1 MPTER
6 PVAACQALVKTYAT
20 ATEQVQA
27 LRGIDLSFRR
37 GAVAAVVGA
46 SGSGKSSLLR
56 LLAGLDLPTS
66 GKVLVNGLNLAAMSP
81 RRLREVRR
89 STVGFV
95 FQRPS
100 DNFVPYLTVDEHM
113 RLAARAGGRGKGP
126 GPDEL
131 LDALGI
137 AHRRDHL
144 PEELSGGEQ
153 QRAAFAQVLTAGTA
167 IIVADEPTAELDS
180 RSAEDLLTVIRSVSE
195 HGVAFVIATHDAGVT
210 RMADD
215 VVELDHGRVKR
226 DSLGSQQGI
235 MIQAPALG
243 HTAGGDPVA
252 EVAGLTKTYRRGPEE
267 VHALD
272 GVSLH
277 LEPGRMVGLMGRS
290 GSGKTTLLNVLAGW
304 ERADA
309 GSVAWLADPEARL
322 AERRWHEL
330 AILPQ
335 KFGLIEELT
344 VRENIEY
351 PARLH
356 GSLDAAGE
364 RVDGLLGALG
374 LEELERR
381 APSETSVGQQ
391 QRTALARA
399 LVLRPRLLL
408 ADEPSGHQDAMW
420 ARGVFGCLRA
430 AAADGTACLVA
441 THNEEV
447 SGYFDEVVR
456 MANGRIEQGVEA
468 SPAGA
473 AATSRSRRR

>member
-1 MPTER
+1 LPTER

-20 ATEQVQA
+20 ASEQVQA
-27 LRGIDLSFRR
+27 LRGVDLSFRR
-37 GAVAAVVGA
+37 GALAAVVGA

-81 RRLREVRR
+81 RRLRAVRS

-100 DNFVPYLTVDEHM
+100 DNFVPYLTVDEHLH
-113 RLAARAGGRGKGP
+113 LAVRATKRVDGP
-126 GPDEL
+126 GADEL

-153 QRAAFAQVLTAGTA
+153 QRAAFAQALTAGPA

-180 RSAEDLLTVIRSVSE
+180 RSAEDLLAVIRGLSE
-195 HGVAFVIATHDAGVT
+195 HGVAFVIATHDPGVT
-210 RMADD
+210 QMADD

-235 MIQAPALG
+235 MIKAPERG
-243 HTAGGDPVA
+243 PGAGGDSVA
-252 EVAGLTKTYRRGPEE
+252 EVSGLTKTYRRGPEE

-272 GVSLH
+272 EVSLR
-277 LEPGRMVGLMGRS
+277 LAPGRMVGLMGRS

-309 GSVAWLADPEARL
+309 GSIFWLGDLEARL
-322 AERRWHEL
+322 PERRWHEI
-330 AILPQ
+330 AVLPQ

-356 GSLDAAGE
+356 GSLESARK
-364 RVDGLLGALG
+364 RVEELLGALG

-456 MANGRIEQGVEA
+456 MANGRVEQGLEA
-468 SPAGA
+468 SLRGA
-473 AATSRSRRR
+473 TVRRSVPG

>member
-1 MPTER
+1 LPTER
-6 PVAACQALVKTYAT
+6 PVAACQSLVKTYAT

-66 GKVLVNGLNLAAMSP
+66 GKVLLNGLNLAAMSP
-81 RRLREVRR
+81 RRLREVRG

-100 DNFVPYLTVDEHM
+100 DNFVPYLTVDEHLRM
-113 RLAARAGGRGKGP
+113 AARAARGADGP
-126 GPDEL
+126 GGDEL
-131 LDALGI
+131 LDVLGI

-153 QRAAFAQVLTAGTA
+153 QRAAFAQVLTAGPA
-167 IIVADEPTAELDS
+167 IVVADEPTAELDS
-180 RSAEDLLTVIRSVSE
+180 RSAEDLLAVIRGLSE

-235 MIQAPALG
+235 MIQAPELG
-243 HTAGGDPVA
+243 PVAGGDSVA

-267 VHALD
+267 VHALEE
-272 GVSLH
+272 VSIRLG
-277 LEPGRMVGLMGRS
+277 PGRMVGLMGRS

-309 GSVAWLADPEARL
+309 GSVVWLGDPEARL
-322 AERRWHEL
+322 TERRWHEI
-330 AILPQ
+330 AVLPQ

-344 VRENIEY
+344 VKENIEY

-356 GSLDAAGE
+356 GSLEPLRE
-364 RVDGLLGALG
+364 RVEGLLGALG

-456 MANGRIEQGVEA
+456 MANGRIAQGLEA
-468 SPAGA
+468 SPGGA
-473 AATSRSRRR
+473 TVKRSIPG

>member
-1 MPTER
+1 LPTER

-20 ATEQVQA
+20 ASEQVQA
-27 LRGIDLSFRR
+27 LRGVDLSFRR

-66 GKVLVNGLNLAAMSP
+66 GKVLLNGLNLAAMSP
-81 RRLREVRR
+81 RRLRAVRS

-100 DNFVPYLTVDEHM
+100 DNFVSYLTVDEHL
-113 RLAARAGGRGKGP
+113 RLAARAAKRADGP
-126 GPDEL
+126 GADEL

-144 PEELSGGEQ
+144 PDELSGGEQ
-153 QRAAFAQVLTAGTA
+153 QRAAFAQVLRAGPA
-167 IIVADEPTAELDS
+167 IVVADEPTAELDS
-180 RSAEDLLTVIRSVSE
+180 RSAEDLLAAIRGLAE
-195 HGVAFVIATHDAGVT
+195 HGVAFVIATHDPGVT

-235 MIQAPALG
+235 MIKAPELG
-243 HTAGGDPVA
+243 PLAGGDSVA
-252 EVAGLTKTYRRGPEE
+252 EVFGLTKTYRRGPEE

-272 GVSLH
+272 EVSIR

-309 GSVAWLADPEARL
+309 GSVVWLGDPEARL
-322 AERRWHEL
+322 AERRWHEI
-330 AILPQ
+330 AVLPQ

-356 GSLDAAGE
+356 GSLESARE
-364 RVDGLLGALG
+364 RVEQLLGVLG

-381 APSETSVGQQ
+381 VPSETSVGQQ

-408 ADEPSGHQDAMW
+408 ADEPTGHQDAMW

-456 MANGRIEQGVEA
+456 MANGRVEQGLEA
-468 SPAGA
+468 TPEGA
-473 AATSRSRRR
+473 NVKRSIPG

>member
-1 MPTER
+1 LPTER

-20 ATEQVQA
+20 ASEQVQA
-27 LRGIDLSFRR
+27 LRGVDLSFRR
-37 GAVAAVVGA
+37 GALAAVVGA

-81 RRLREVRR
+81 RRLRAVRS

-100 DNFVPYLTVDEHM
+100 DNFVPYLTVDEHL
-113 RLAARAGGRGKGP
+113 RLAARATRRVDGP
-126 GPDEL
+126 GADEL

-153 QRAAFAQVLTAGTA
+153 QRAAFAQVLTAGPA
-167 IIVADEPTAELDS
+167 IVVADEPTAELDS
-180 RSAEDLLTVIRSVSE
+180 RSAEDLLAVIRGLSE
-195 HGVAFVIATHDAGVT
+195 HGVAFVIATHDPGVT
-210 RMADD
+210 QMADD

-235 MIQAPALG
+235 MIKAPELG
-243 HTAGGDPVA
+243 AVAGGDSVV
-252 EVAGLTKTYRRGPEE
+252 EVSGLTKTYRRGPEE

-272 GVSLH
+272 EVSLRI
-277 LEPGRMVGLMGRS
+277 EPGRMVGLMGRS

-309 GSVAWLADPEARL
+309 GSIFWLGDLEARL
-322 AERRWHEL
+322 PERRWHEI
-330 AILPQ
+330 AVLPQ

-356 GSLDAAGE
+356 GSLESARK
-364 RVDGLLGALG
+364 RVEKLLGVLG
-374 LEELERR
+374 LEELEHR
-381 APSETSVGQQ
+381 APNETSVGQQ

-420 ARGVFGCLRA
+420 ARGVLGCLRA

-456 MANGRIEQGVEA
+456 IANGRVEQGLEA
-468 SPAGA
+468 SPEGA
-473 AATSRSRRR
+473 TVKRSIPG

>member
-1 MPTER
+1 
-6 PVAACQALVKTYAT
+6 VKTYAT
-20 ATEQVQA
+20 ASEQVQA
-27 LRGIDLSFRR
+27 LRGVDLSFRR
-37 GAVAAVVGA
+37 GALAAVLGA

-81 RRLREVRR
+81 RRLRAVRS

-100 DNFVPYLTVDEHM
+100 DNFVPYLTVDEHL
-113 RLAARAGGRGKGP
+113 RLAARAAKRADGP
-126 GPDEL
+126 GADEL

-153 QRAAFAQVLTAGTA
+153 QRAAFAQVLTAGPA
-167 IIVADEPTAELDS
+167 IVVADEPTAELDS
-180 RSAEDLLTVIRSVSE
+180 RSAEDLLAVIRGLSE
-195 HGVAFVIATHDAGVT
+195 HGVAFVIATHDPGVT

-235 MIQAPALG
+235 MINAPEPG
-243 HTAGGDPVA
+243 PVAGGDSVA
-252 EVAGLTKTYRRGPEE
+252 EVSGLTKTYRRGPEE

-272 GVSLH
+272 EVSLR

-309 GSVAWLADPEARL
+309 GSVVWLGDPEAGL
-322 AERRWHEL
+322 AERRWDEI
-330 AILPQ
+330 AVLPQ

-356 GSLDAAGE
+356 GSLESARE
-364 RVDGLLGALG
+364 RVEMLLGALG
-374 LEELERR
+374 LEELEHR
-381 APSETSVGQQ
+381 APIETSVGQQ

-408 ADEPSGHQDAMW
+408 ADEPTGHQDAMW

-430 AAADGTACLVA
+430 ATADGTACLVA

-456 MANGRIEQGVEA
+456 MANGRIEQGLEA
-468 SPAGA
+468 SSEGA
-473 AATSRSRRR
+473 TVKRSIPG

>member
-1 MPTER
+1 LPTER
-6 PVAACQALVKTYAT
+6 PVVACQALVKTYAT
-20 ATEQVQA
+20 ASEQVQA
-27 LRGIDLSFRR
+27 LRGVDLSFRR
-37 GAVAAVVGA
+37 GALAAVVGA

-81 RRLREVRR
+81 RRLRAVRS

-100 DNFVPYLTVDEHM
+100 DNFVPYLTVDEHL
-113 RLAARAGGRGKGP
+113 RLAARAAKRADGP
-126 GPDEL
+126 GADEL

-153 QRAAFAQVLTAGTA
+153 QRAAFAQVLTADPA
-167 IIVADEPTAELDS
+167 IVVADEPTAELDS
-180 RSAEDLLTVIRSVSE
+180 RSAEDLLAVIRGLSE
-195 HGVAFVIATHDAGVT
+195 HGVAFVIATHDPGVT
-210 RMADD
+210 QMADD

-235 MIQAPALG
+235 MIKASELG
-243 HTAGGDPVA
+243 AVAGGDSVV
-252 EVAGLTKTYRRGPEE
+252 EVSGVTKTYRRGPEE

-272 GVSLH
+272 EVSLR

-309 GSVAWLADPEARL
+309 GSIFWLGDLEDRL
-322 AERRWHEL
+322 AERRWHEI
-330 AILPQ
+330 AVLPQ

-356 GSLDAAGE
+356 GSLESARK
-364 RVDGLLGALG
+364 RVEKLLGVLG
-374 LEELERR
+374 LEELEHR
-381 APSETSVGQQ
+381 APNETSVGQQ

-456 MANGRIEQGVEA
+456 MANGRVEQGLEA
-468 SPAGA
+468 SLRGA
-473 AATSRSRRR
+473 TVKRSVSG

>member
-20 ATEQVQA
+20 ASEQVQA
-27 LRGIDLSFRR
+27 LRGVDLSFRR
-37 GAVAAVVGA
+37 GALAAVVGA

-66 GKVLVNGLNLAAMSP
+66 GKVLVNGLSLAAMSP
-81 RRLREVRR
+81 RRLRAVR
-89 STVGFV
+89 SATVGFV

-100 DNFVPYLTVDEHM
+100 DNFVPYLTVDEHL
-113 RLAARAGGRGKGP
+113 RLAARAAKRADGP
-126 GPDEL
+126 GAEEL

-153 QRAAFAQVLTAGTA
+153 QRAAFAQVLLAGPA
-167 IIVADEPTAELDS
+167 IVVADEPTAELDS
-180 RSAEDLLTVIRSVSE
+180 RSAEDLLAMIRGLSE
-195 HGVAFVIATHDAGVT
+195 HGVAFVIATHDPGVT

-226 DSLGSQQGI
+226 DSLGAQQGI
-235 MIQAPALG
+235 LIKTPE
-243 HTAGGDPVA
+243 AGPFTRGDSVA
-252 EVAGLTKTYRRGPEE
+252 EVSGLTKTYRRGPEE

-272 GVSLH
+272 QVSLR
-277 LEPGRMVGLMGRS
+277 LEPGRMIGLMGRS

-309 GSVAWLADPEARL
+309 GSVVWLGDREARL
-322 AERRWHEL
+322 AERRWHEI
-330 AILPQ
+330 AVLPQ

-356 GSLDAAGE
+356 GSLE
-364 RVDGLLGALG
+364 SVRTRVEKLLGALG

-408 ADEPSGHQDAMW
+408 ADEPSGHQDATW

-447 SGYFDEVVR
+447 SAYFDEVVR
-456 MANGRIEQGVEA
+456 MANGRVEQGLEA
-468 SPAGA
+468 NPEGA
-473 AATSRSRRR
+473 NVTGSIPG

>member
-1 MPTER
+1 LPTER
-6 PVAACQALVKTYAT
+6 PAAACQALVKTYAT
-20 ATEQVQA
+20 ASEQVQA
-27 LRGIDLSFRR
+27 LRGVDLSFRR

-81 RRLREVRR
+81 RRLRAVRS

-100 DNFVPYLTVDEHM
+100 DNFVSYLTIDEHL
-113 RLAARAGGRGKGP
+113 RLAARAAKRTDGP
-126 GPDEL
+126 GADEL

-153 QRAAFAQVLTAGTA
+153 QRAAFAQVLSAGPA
-167 IIVADEPTAELDS
+167 IVVADEPTAELDS
-180 RSAEDLLTVIRSVSE
+180 RSAEDLLAIIRGLSE
-195 HGVAFVIATHDAGVT
+195 QGAAFVIATHDPGVT

-215 VVELDHGRVKR
+215 VVQLDHGRVKR

-235 MIQAPALG
+235 MIKAPELG
-243 HTAGGDPVA
+243 PVAGGDSVA
-252 EVAGLTKTYRRGPEE
+252 EVSGLTKTYRRGPEE

-272 GVSLH
+272 EVSIR
-277 LEPGRMVGLMGRS
+277 LESGHMVGLMGRS

-309 GSVAWLADPEARL
+309 GSVVWLGDPEARL
-322 AERRWHEL
+322 AERRWHEI
-330 AILPQ
+330 AVLPQ

-351 PARLH
+351 PARLN
-356 GSLDAAGE
+356 GSLESARE
-364 RVDGLLGALG
+364 RVEQLLGALG

-381 APSETSVGQQ
+381 LPTETSVGQQ

-430 AAADGTACLVA
+430 AAADGSACLVA

-456 MANGRIEQGVEA
+456 MANGRVEQGLEA
-468 SPAGA
+468 SPEGA
-473 AATSRSRRR
+473 NVNRSIPG

>member
-1 MPTER
+1 LPTER
-6 PVAACQALVKTYAT
+6 PAAACQGLVKTYAT

-27 LRGIDLSFRR
+27 LRGVDVAFRR

-81 RRLREVRR
+81 RRLREVRS

-100 DNFVPYLTVDEHM
+100 DNFVDYLTVDEHL
-113 RLAARAGGRGKGP
+113 RLAARAAKRADGP
-126 GPDEL
+126 AADEL

-153 QRAAFAQVLTAGTA
+153 QRAAFAQVLTAGPA
-167 IIVADEPTAELDS
+167 IVVADEPTAELDS
-180 RSAEDLLTVIRSVSE
+180 RSAEDLLAVIRGLSE
-195 HGVAFVIATHDAGVT
+195 LGVAFVIATHDPGVT

-235 MIQAPALG
+235 MIKAPELG
-243 HTAGGDPVA
+243 PVAGGESVA
-252 EVAGLTKTYRRGPEE
+252 EVEGLTKTYRRGPEE

-272 GVSLH
+272 EVSLR
-277 LEPGRMVGLMGRS
+277 LEPGRMVGLLGRS

-309 GSVAWLADPEARL
+309 GSVAWLGDPGARL
-322 AERRWHEL
+322 ADRPWHEI
-330 AILPQ
+330 AVLPQ

-344 VRENIEY
+344 VRENVEY
-351 PARLH
+351 PARLL
-356 GSLDAAGE
+356 GSLESARE
-364 RVDGLLGALG
+364 RVDQLLGALG
-374 LEELERR
+374 LEGLERR

-420 ARGVFGCLRA
+420 ARGVFGCLREA
-430 AAADGTACLVA
+430 AAEGTACLVA

-447 SGYFDEVVR
+447 FGYFDEVVR
-456 MANGRIEQGVEA
+456 MANGRVEQGLEA
-468 SPAGA
+468 TLGGA
-473 AATSRSRRR
+473 TVRRSVPG

>member
-20 ATEQVQA
+20 ASEQVQA
-27 LRGIDLSFRR
+27 LRGVDLSFRR
-37 GAVAAVVGA
+37 GALAAVVGA

-81 RRLREVRR
+81 RRLRAVRS

-113 RLAARAGGRGKGP
+113 RLAARATKRVDGP
-126 GPDEL
+126 GADEL

-153 QRAAFAQVLTAGTA
+153 QRAAFAQALTAGPA

-180 RSAEDLLTVIRSVSE
+180 RSAEDLLAVIRGLSE
-195 HGVAFVIATHDAGVT
+195 HGVAFVIATHDHGVT

-235 MIQAPALG
+235 MIKAPEPG
-243 HTAGGDPVA
+243 PGAGGDSVA
-252 EVAGLTKTYRRGPEE
+252 EVSGLTKTYRRGPEE

-272 GVSLH
+272 EVSLR
-277 LEPGRMVGLMGRS
+277 LAPGRMVGLMGRS

-309 GSVAWLADPEARL
+309 GSIFWLGDLEARL
-322 AERRWHEL
+322 PERRWHEI
-330 AILPQ
+330 AVLPQ

-356 GSLDAAGE
+356 GSLESARKRIE
-364 RVDGLLGALG
+364 ELLGALG

-447 SGYFDEVVR
+447 SGYVDEVVR
-456 MANGRIEQGVEA
+456 MANGRVEQGLEA
-468 SPAGA
+468 SPEGA
-473 AATSRSRRR
+473 TVKRSIPG

>member
-6 PVAACQALVKTYAT
+6 PVVACQALVKTYAT
-20 ATEQVQA
+20 ASEQVQA
-27 LRGIDLSFRR
+27 LRGVDLSFRR
-37 GAVAAVVGA
+37 GALAAVVGA

-81 RRLREVRR
+81 RRLRAVRS

-100 DNFVPYLTVDEHM
+100 DNFVPYLTVDEHL
-113 RLAARAGGRGKGP
+113 RLAARATKRADGP
-126 GPDEL
+126 GADEL

-153 QRAAFAQVLTAGTA
+153 QRAAFAQVLTAGPA
-167 IIVADEPTAELDS
+167 IVVADEPTAELDS
-180 RSAEDLLTVIRSVSE
+180 RSAEDLLAVIRGLSE

-210 RMADD
+210 RMADE

-235 MIQAPALG
+235 MIGASELG
-243 HTAGGDPVA
+243 PIVAGEAVA
-252 EVAGLTKTYRRGPEE
+252 EVAGVTKTYRRGPEE

-272 GVSLH
+272 EVSLR
-277 LEPGRMVGLMGRS
+277 LEPGRLVGLMGRS

-309 GSVAWLADPEARL
+309 GALVWLGDSNAGL
-322 AERRWHEL
+322 AERRWHEI
-330 AILPQ
+330 AVLPQ

-356 GSLDAAGE
+356 GSLESARE

-374 LEELERR
+374 LEELARR

-420 ARGVFGCLRA
+420 ARGVFGCLRQA
-430 AAADGTACLVA
+430 ATDGTACLVA

-456 MANGRIEQGVEA
+456 MANGRVEQGLDA
-468 SPAGA
+468 SREGA
-473 AATSRSRRR
+473 TVKRSIPG

>member
-1 MPTER
+1 LPTER
-6 PVAACQALVKTYAT
+6 PVVACQALVKTYAT
-20 ATEQVQA
+20 ASEQVQA
-27 LRGIDLSFRR
+27 LRGVDLSFRR
-37 GAVAAVVGA
+37 GALAAVVGA

-81 RRLREVRR
+81 RRLRAVRS

-100 DNFVPYLTVDEHM
+100 DNFVPYLTVDEHL
-113 RLAARAGGRGKGP
+113 RLAVRAAKRADGP
-126 GPDEL
+126 GAVEL

-153 QRAAFAQVLTAGTA
+153 QRAAFAQVLTAGPA
-167 IIVADEPTAELDS
+167 IVVADEPTAELDS
-180 RSAEDLLTVIRSVSE
+180 RSAEDLLAVIRGLSE
-195 HGVAFVIATHDAGVT
+195 HGVAFVIATHDPGVT
-210 RMADD
+210 QMADD

-235 MIQAPALG
+235 MIKAPELG
-243 HTAGGDPVA
+243 AVAGGDSVV
-252 EVAGLTKTYRRGPEE
+252 EVSGLTKTYRRGPEE

-272 GVSLH
+272 EVSLRV
-277 LEPGRMVGLMGRS
+277 EPGRMVGLMGRS

-309 GSVAWLADPEARL
+309 GSIFWLGDLEDRL
-322 AERRWHEL
+322 AERRWHEI
-330 AILPQ
+330 AVLPQ

-356 GSLDAAGE
+356 GSLESARK
-364 RVDGLLGALG
+364 RVEKLLGVLG
-374 LEELERR
+374 LEELEHR
-381 APSETSVGQQ
+381 APNETSVGQQ

-441 THNEEV
+441 THN
-447 SGYFDEVVR
+447 
-456 MANGRIEQGVEA
+456 
-468 SPAGA
+468 
-473 AATSRSRRR
+473 

>member
-1 MPTER
+1 M
-6 PVAACQALVKTYAT
+6 KTYAT
-20 ATEQVQA
+20 ASEQVQA
-27 LRGIDLSFRR
+27 LRGVDLSFRR
-37 GAVAAVVGA
+37 GALAAVVGA

-81 RRLREVRR
+81 RRLRAVRS

-113 RLAARAGGRGKGP
+113 RLAARATKRVDGP
-126 GPDEL
+126 GADEL

-153 QRAAFAQVLTAGTA
+153 QRAAFAQALTAGPA

-180 RSAEDLLTVIRSVSE
+180 RSAEDLLAVIRGLSE
-195 HGVAFVIATHDAGVT
+195 HGVAFVIATHDPGVT

-235 MIQAPALG
+235 MIKAPEPG
-243 HTAGGDPVA
+243 PGAGGDSVA
-252 EVAGLTKTYRRGPEE
+252 EVSGLTKTYRRGPEE

-272 GVSLH
+272 EVSLR
-277 LEPGRMVGLMGRS
+277 LAPGRMVGLMGRS

-309 GSVAWLADPEARL
+309 GSIFWLGDLEARL
-322 AERRWHEL
+322 PERRWHEI
-330 AILPQ
+330 AVLPQ

-356 GSLDAAGE
+356 GSLESARKRIE
-364 RVDGLLGALG
+364 ELLGALG

-447 SGYFDEVVR
+447 SGYVDEVVR
-456 MANGRIEQGVEA
+456 MANGRVEQGLEA
-468 SPAGA
+468 SPEGA
-473 AATSRSRRR
+473 TVKRSIPG

>member
-1 MPTER
+1 LPTER
-6 PVAACQALVKTYAT
+6 PAAACQALVKTYAT
-20 ATEQVQA
+20 ASEQVQA
-27 LRGIDLSFRR
+27 LRGVDLSFRR

-81 RRLREVRR
+81 RRLRAVRS

-100 DNFVPYLTVDEHM
+100 DNFVSYLTIDEHL
-113 RLAARAGGRGKGP
+113 RLAARAAKRTDGP
-126 GPDEL
+126 GADEL

-153 QRAAFAQVLTAGTA
+153 QRAAFAQVLSAGPA
-167 IIVADEPTAELDS
+167 IVVADEPTAELDS
-180 RSAEDLLTVIRSVSE
+180 RSAEDLLAIIRGLSE
-195 HGVAFVIATHDAGVT
+195 QGVAFVIATHDPGVT

-235 MIQAPALG
+235 MIKAPELG
-243 HTAGGDPVA
+243 PVAGGDSVA
-252 EVAGLTKTYRRGPEE
+252 EVSGLTKTYRRGPEE

-272 GVSLH
+272 EVSIR
-277 LEPGRMVGLMGRS
+277 LESGHMVGLMGRS

-309 GSVAWLADPEARL
+309 GSVVWLGDPEARL
-322 AERRWHEL
+322 AERRWHEI
-330 AILPQ
+330 AVLPQ

-351 PARLH
+351 PARLN
-356 GSLDAAGE
+356 GSLESARE
-364 RVDGLLGALG
+364 RVEQLLGALG

-381 APSETSVGQQ
+381 LPTETSVGQQ

-430 AAADGTACLVA
+430 AAADGSACLVA

-456 MANGRIEQGVEA
+456 MANGRVEQGLEA
-468 SPAGA
+468 SPEGA
-473 AATSRSRRR
+473 NVNRSIPG

>member
-27 LRGIDLSFRR
+27 LRGVDLSFRR

-81 RRLREVRR
+81 RRLREVR
-89 STVGFV
+89 SATVGFV

-100 DNFVPYLTVDEHM
+100 DNFVPYLTVDEHL
-113 RLAARAGGRGKGP
+113 RLVARAAKRANGP
-126 GPDEL
+126 TAGEL
-131 LDALGI
+131 LDVLGI

-144 PEELSGGEQ
+144 PGELSGGEQ
-153 QRAAFAQVLTAGTA
+153 QRAAFAQVLTAGPA
-167 IIVADEPTAELDS
+167 IVVADEPTAELDS
-180 RSAEDLLTVIRSVSE
+180 RSAEDLLAVIRGLSE

-215 VVELDHGRVKR
+215 VVELDHGRLKR
-226 DSLGSQQGI
+226 DSLGSQQGV
-235 MIQAPALG
+235 MIQAPERG
-243 HTAGGDPVA
+243 PVAGGVAVA
-252 EVAGLTKTYRRGPEE
+252 EVADLSKSYRRGPEE
-267 VHALD
+267 VNALD
-272 GVSLH
+272 RVSLR

-304 ERADA
+304 ERADS
-309 GSVAWLADPEARL
+309 GSVAWQGGSEATVAD
-322 AERRWHEL
+322 RRWHEI
-330 AILPQ
+330 AVLPQ

-344 VRENIEY
+344 IRGNIEY
-351 PARLH
+351 PARLQ
-356 GSLDAAGE
+356 GSLESARE
-364 RVDGLLGALG
+364 RVDALLGALG
-374 LEELERR
+374 LEELEHR
-381 APSETSVGQQ
+381 APYETSVGQQ

-420 ARGVFGCLRA
+420 ARGVLGCLRE

-441 THNEEV
+441 THNEEI
-447 SGYFDEVVR
+447 SAYFDEVVR
-456 MANGRIEQGVEA
+456 MANGRIAQGLEA
-468 SPAGA
+468 SRED
-473 AATSRSRRR
+473 ATVKRSIPG

>member
-1 MPTER
+1 LPTER

-20 ATEQVQA
+20 ASEQVQA
-27 LRGIDLSFRR
+27 LRGVDLSFRR
-37 GAVAAVVGA
+37 GALAAVVGA

-81 RRLREVRR
+81 RRLRAVRS

-100 DNFVPYLTVDEHM
+100 DNFVPYLTVDEHLH
-113 RLAARAGGRGKGP
+113 LAVRATKRVDGP
-126 GPDEL
+126 GADEL

-153 QRAAFAQVLTAGTA
+153 QRAAFAQALTAGPA

-180 RSAEDLLTVIRSVSE
+180 RSAEGLLAVIRGLSE
-195 HGVAFVIATHDAGVT
+195 HGVAFVIATHDPGVT
-210 RMADD
+210 QMADD

-235 MIQAPALG
+235 MIKAPERG
-243 HTAGGDPVA
+243 PGAGGDSVA
-252 EVAGLTKTYRRGPEE
+252 EVSGLTKTYRRGPEE

-272 GVSLH
+272 EVSLR
-277 LEPGRMVGLMGRS
+277 LAPGRMVGLMGRS

-309 GSVAWLADPEARL
+309 GSIFWLGDLEARL
-322 AERRWHEL
+322 PERRWHEI
-330 AILPQ
+330 AVLPQ

-356 GSLDAAGE
+356 GSLESARK
-364 RVDGLLGALG
+364 RVEELLGALG

-399 LVLRPRLLL
+399 LVLRPRLLH

-420 ARGVFGCLRA
+420 ARGVLGCRRA
-430 AAADGTACLVA
+430 AAADGTACPVA

-447 SGYFDEVVR
+447 SGNFDVVVR
-456 MANGRIEQGVEA
+456 MANGRVEQGLEA
-468 SPAGA
+468 SLRGA
-473 AATSRSRRR
+473 TVRRSVPG

>member
-1 MPTER
+1 LPTER

-20 ATEQVQA
+20 ASEQVQA
-27 LRGIDLSFRR
+27 LRGVDLSFRR

-81 RRLREVRR
+81 RRLRAVRS

-100 DNFVPYLTVDEHM
+100 DNFVSYLTVDEHL
-113 RLAARAGGRGKGP
+113 RLAARAAKRADGP
-126 GPDEL
+126 GADDL

-153 QRAAFAQVLTAGTA
+153 QRAAFAQVLRAGPA
-167 IIVADEPTAELDS
+167 IVVADEPTAELDS
-180 RSAEDLLTVIRSVSE
+180 RSAEDLLAVIRGLSE
-195 HGVAFVIATHDAGVT
+195 HGVAFVIATHDPGVT

-226 DSLGSQQGI
+226 DSLGSQHGI
-235 MIQAPALG
+235 MIKAPDLG
-243 HTAGGDPVA
+243 PLAGGDSVV
-252 EVAGLTKTYRRGPEE
+252 EVSGLTKTYRRGPEE

-272 GVSLH
+272 EVSIR

-309 GSVAWLADPEARL
+309 GSVVWLGDPEARL
-322 AERRWHEL
+322 AERRWHEI
-330 AILPQ
+330 AVLPQ

-344 VRENIEY
+344 ARENIEY

-356 GSLDAAGE
+356 GSLE
-364 RVDGLLGALG
+364 SVRKRVEQLLGVLG

-381 APSETSVGQQ
+381 VPSETSVGQQ

-408 ADEPSGHQDAMW
+408 ADEPTGHQDAMW

-456 MANGRIEQGVEA
+456 MVNGRVEQELEA
-468 SPAGA
+468 SAEGA
-473 AATSRSRRR
+473 NVKRSIPG

>member
-1 MPTER
+1 LPTER
-6 PVAACQALVKTYAT
+6 PVVACQALVKTYAT
-20 ATEQVQA
+20 ASEQVQA
-27 LRGIDLSFRR
+27 LRGVDLSFRR
-37 GAVAAVVGA
+37 GALAAVVGA

-81 RRLREVRR
+81 RRLRAVRS

-100 DNFVPYLTVDEHM
+100 DNFVPYLTVDEHL
-113 RLAARAGGRGKGP
+113 RLAARAAKRADAP
-126 GPDEL
+126 GADEL

-153 QRAAFAQVLTAGTA
+153 QRAAFAQVLTAGPA
-167 IIVADEPTAELDS
+167 IVVADEPTAELDS
-180 RSAEDLLTVIRSVSE
+180 RSAEDLLAVIRGLSE
-195 HGVAFVIATHDAGVT
+195 HGVAFVIATHDPGVT
-210 RMADD
+210 QMADD

-235 MIQAPALG
+235 MIKAPELG
-243 HTAGGDPVA
+243 AVAGGDSVV
-252 EVAGLTKTYRRGPEE
+252 EVSGLTKTYRRGPEE

-272 GVSLH
+272 EVSLRV
-277 LEPGRMVGLMGRS
+277 EPGRMVGLMGRS

-309 GSVAWLADPEARL
+309 GSIFWLGDLEDRL
-322 AERRWHEL
+322 AECRWHEI
-330 AILPQ
+330 AVLPQ

-356 GSLDAAGE
+356 GSLESARK
-364 RVDGLLGALG
+364 RVEKLLGVLG
-374 LEELERR
+374 LEELEHR
-381 APSETSVGQQ
+381 APNETSVGQQ

-420 ARGVFGCLRA
+420 ARGVLGCLRA

-456 MANGRIEQGVEA
+456 MANGRVEQGLEA
-468 SPAGA
+468 SLRGA
-473 AATSRSRRR
+473 TVKRSVSG

>member
-1 MPTER
+1 
-6 PVAACQALVKTYAT
+6 
-20 ATEQVQA
+20 
-27 LRGIDLSFRR
+27 
-37 GAVAAVVGA
+37 
-46 SGSGKSSLLR
+46 
-56 LLAGLDLPTS
+56 
-66 GKVLVNGLNLAAMSP
+66 
-81 RRLREVRR
+81 
-89 STVGFV
+89 
-95 FQRPS
+95 
-100 DNFVPYLTVDEHM
+100 
-113 RLAARAGGRGKGP
+113 
-126 GPDEL
+126 
-131 LDALGI
+131 
-137 AHRRDHL
+137 
-144 PEELSGGEQ
+144 
-153 QRAAFAQVLTAGTA
+153 
-167 IIVADEPTAELDS
+167 
-180 RSAEDLLTVIRSVSE
+180 
-195 HGVAFVIATHDAGVT
+195 
-210 RMADD
+210 MADD

-235 MIQAPALG
+235 MIKAPEPG
-243 HTAGGDPVA
+243 PGAGGDSVA
-252 EVAGLTKTYRRGPEE
+252 EVSGLTKTYRRGPEE

-272 GVSLH
+272 EVSLR
-277 LEPGRMVGLMGRS
+277 LAPGRMVGLMGRS

-309 GSVAWLADPEARL
+309 GSIFWLGDLEARL
-322 AERRWHEL
+322 PERRWHEI
-330 AILPQ
+330 AVLPQ

-356 GSLDAAGE
+356 GSLESARKRIE
-364 RVDGLLGALG
+364 ELLGALG

-447 SGYFDEVVR
+447 SGYVDEVVR
-456 MANGRIEQGVEA
+456 MANGRVEQGLEA
-468 SPAGA
+468 SPEGA
-473 AATSRSRRR
+473 TVKRSIPG

>member
-1 MPTER
+1 LPTER

-20 ATEQVQA
+20 ASEQVQA
-27 LRGIDLSFRR
+27 LRGVDLSFRR

-66 GKVLVNGLNLAAMSP
+66 GKVLLNGLNLAAMSP
-81 RRLREVRR
+81 RRLRAVRS

-100 DNFVPYLTVDEHM
+100 DNFVSYLTVDEHL
-113 RLAARAGGRGKGP
+113 RLAARAAKRADGP
-126 GPDEL
+126 GANEL

-144 PEELSGGEQ
+144 PDELSGGEQ
-153 QRAAFAQVLTAGTA
+153 QRAAFAQVLRAGPA
-167 IIVADEPTAELDS
+167 IVVADEPTAELDS
-180 RSAEDLLTVIRSVSE
+180 RSAEDLLAVIRGLSE
-195 HGVAFVIATHDAGVT
+195 HGVAFVIATHDPGVT

-235 MIQAPALG
+235 MIKAPELG
-243 HTAGGDPVA
+243 PLAGGDSVA
-252 EVAGLTKTYRRGPEE
+252 EVFGLTKTYRRGPEE

-272 GVSLH
+272 EVSIR

-309 GSVAWLADPEARL
+309 GSVVWLGDPEARL
-322 AERRWHEL
+322 AERRWHEI
-330 AILPQ
+330 AVLPQ

-356 GSLDAAGE
+356 DSLESARE
-364 RVDGLLGALG
+364 RVDQLLGVLG

-381 APSETSVGQQ
+381 VPSETSVGQQ

-408 ADEPSGHQDAMW
+408 ADEPTGHQDAMW

-456 MANGRIEQGVEA
+456 MANGRVEQGLEA
-468 SPAGA
+468 TPEGA
-473 AATSRSRRR
+473 NVKRSIPG

>member
-1 MPTER
+1 LPTER
-6 PVAACQALVKTYAT
+6 PAAACQALVKTYAT
-20 ATEQVQA
+20 ASEQVQA
-27 LRGIDLSFRR
+27 LRGVDLSFRR
-37 GAVAAVVGA
+37 GALAAVLGA

-81 RRLREVRR
+81 RRLRAVRS

-100 DNFVPYLTVDEHM
+100 DNFVPYLTVDEHL
-113 RLAARAGGRGKGP
+113 RLAARAAKRADGP
-126 GPDEL
+126 GADEL

-153 QRAAFAQVLTAGTA
+153 QRAAFAQVLTAGPA
-167 IIVADEPTAELDS
+167 IVVADEPTAELDS
-180 RSAEDLLTVIRSVSE
+180 RSAEDLLAVIRGLSE
-195 HGVAFVIATHDAGVT
+195 HGVAFVIATHDPGVT

-235 MIQAPALG
+235 MINAPEPG
-243 HTAGGDPVA
+243 PVAGGDSVA
-252 EVAGLTKTYRRGPEE
+252 EVSGLTKTYRRGPEE

-272 GVSLH
+272 EVSLR

-309 GSVAWLADPEARL
+309 GSVVWLGDPEAGL
-322 AERRWHEL
+322 AERRWDEI
-330 AILPQ
+330 AVLPQ

-356 GSLDAAGE
+356 GSLESARE
-364 RVDGLLGALG
+364 RVEMLLGALG
-374 LEELERR
+374 LEELEHR
-381 APSETSVGQQ
+381 APIETSVGQQ

-408 ADEPSGHQDAMW
+408 ADEPTGHQDAMW

-430 AAADGTACLVA
+430 ATADGTACLVA

-456 MANGRIEQGVEA
+456 MANGRIEQGLEA
-468 SPAGA
+468 SSEGA
-473 AATSRSRRR
+473 TVKRSIPG

>member
-1 MPTER
+1 LPTER
-6 PVAACQALVKTYAT
+6 PAAACQGLVKTYAT

-27 LRGIDLSFRR
+27 LRGVDVAFRR

-81 RRLREVRR
+81 RRLREVRS

-100 DNFVPYLTVDEHM
+100 DNFVDYLTVDEHL
-113 RLAARAGGRGKGP
+113 RLAAQAAKRADGP
-126 GPDEL
+126 AADEI

-137 AHRRDHL
+137 AHRRNHL

-153 QRAAFAQVLTAGTA
+153 QRAAFAQVLTAGPA
-167 IIVADEPTAELDS
+167 IVVADEPTAELDS
-180 RSAEDLLTVIRSVSE
+180 RSAEDLLAVIRGLSE
-195 HGVAFVIATHDAGVT
+195 LGVAFVIATHDPGVT

-235 MIQAPALG
+235 MIKAPELG
-243 HTAGGDPVA
+243 PVAGGEAVA
-252 EVAGLTKTYRRGPEE
+252 EVEGLTKTYRRGPEE

-272 GVSLH
+272 QVSLR

-309 GSVAWLADPEARL
+309 GSVNWLGDPGARL
-322 AERRWHEL
+322 ADRGWHEI
-330 AILPQ
+330 AVLPQ

-356 GSLDAAGE
+356 GSLESARE
-364 RVDGLLGALG
+364 RVEHLLGALG

-408 ADEPSGHQDAMW
+408 ADEPTGHQDAMW
-420 ARGVFGCLRA
+420 ARGVFGCLRKA
-430 AAADGTACLVA
+430 AVEGTACLVA

-447 SGYFDEVVR
+447 FGYFDEVVR
-456 MANGRIEQGVEA
+456 MANGRVEQGLDA
-468 SPAGA
+468 SPGA
-473 AATSRSRRR
+473 ATVRRSVPG

>member
-1 MPTER
+1 LPTER
-6 PVAACQALVKTYAT
+6 PAAACQALVKTYAT

-27 LRGIDLSFRR
+27 LRGVDLAFRR

-81 RRLREVRR
+81 RRLREVRS

-100 DNFVPYLTVDEHM
+100 DNFVPYLTVDEHL
-113 RLAARAGGRGKGP
+113 RLAGRAAKRADGP
-126 GPDEL
+126 GADEL

-153 QRAAFAQVLTAGTA
+153 QRAAFAQVLTAGPA
-167 IIVADEPTAELDS
+167 IVVADEPTAELDS
-180 RSAEDLLTVIRSVSE
+180 RSAEDLLAVIRGLSE
-195 HGVAFVIATHDAGVT
+195 YGVAFVIATHDPGVT
-210 RMADD
+210 GMADD

-235 MIQAPALG
+235 MIKAPELG
-243 HTAGGDPVA
+243 PVAGGGSVV

-267 VHALD
+267 VHALEE
-272 GVSLH
+272 VSLR

-309 GSVAWLADPEARL
+309 GSVVWLGHRETGHE
-322 AERRWHEL
+322 ERRWHEI
-330 AILPQ
+330 AVLPQ

-344 VRENIEY
+344 IRENIEY

-356 GSLDAAGE
+356 GSLDSARE
-364 RVDGLLGALG
+364 QVEILLGALG

-408 ADEPSGHQDAMW
+408 ADEPNGHQDAMW
-420 ARGVFGCLRA
+420 ARGVFGCLRE

-456 MANGRIEQGVEA
+456 MANGRIEQGLEA
-468 SPAGA
+468 SHEGA
-473 AATSRSRRR
+473 TVKRSIPG

>member
-1 MPTER
+1 LPTER
-6 PVAACQALVKTYAT
+6 PAAACQALVKTYAT

-27 LRGIDLSFRR
+27 LRGVNLSFRR
-37 GAVAAVVGA
+37 GALAAVVGA

-81 RRLREVRR
+81 RRLRAVRS
-89 STVGFV
+89 STVGFI

-100 DNFVPYLTVDEHM
+100 DNFVPYLTVDEHL
-113 RLAARAGGRGKGP
+113 RLAARAAKRADGP
-126 GPDEL
+126 GADEL

-153 QRAAFAQVLTAGTA
+153 QRAAFAQVLTAGPA
-167 IIVADEPTAELDS
+167 IVVADEPTAELDS
-180 RSAEDLLTVIRSVSE
+180 RSAEDLLAVIRGLSE
-195 HGVAFVIATHDAGVT
+195 HGVAFVIATHDPGVT
-210 RMADD
+210 QMADD

-235 MIQAPALG
+235 MIKAPELG
-243 HTAGGDPVA
+243 AVAGGDSVV
-252 EVAGLTKTYRRGPEE
+252 EVSGLTKTYRRGPEE

-272 GVSLH
+272 EVSLR

-309 GSVAWLADPEARL
+309 GSVFWLGASEARL
-322 AERRWHEL
+322 AERRWHEI
-330 AILPQ
+330 AVLPQ

-356 GSLDAAGE
+356 GSLEAARK
-364 RVDGLLGALG
+364 RVEKLLGVLG
-374 LEELERR
+374 LEELEHR
-381 APSETSVGQQ
+381 APNETSVGQQ

-456 MANGRIEQGVEA
+456 MANGRVEQGLEA
-468 SPAGA
+468 SLRGA
-473 AATSRSRRR
+473 TVRRSVPG